1 LLHVIHSS
9 FYWRIL
15 KKTILVSGFKNATKK
30 SMKQENS
37 SQFMTTFCRTEKLG

>member
-1 LLHVIHSS
+1 LLRTIHNP

-15 KKTILVSGFKNATKK
+15 KEKNQTLLWFKK

-37 SQFMTTFCRTEKLG
+37 SLFINSIL